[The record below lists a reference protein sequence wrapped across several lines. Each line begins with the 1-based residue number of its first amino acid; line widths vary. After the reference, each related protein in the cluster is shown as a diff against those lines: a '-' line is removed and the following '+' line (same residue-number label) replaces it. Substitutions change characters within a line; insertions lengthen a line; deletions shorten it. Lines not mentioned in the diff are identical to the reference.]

1 MKEVEQ
7 GPVLYHT
14 IMSFNTKTLLES
26 LHPSLR
32 GVVAEP
38 TSFRE
43 PPTAMLAAS
52 ESVRADRVGEPVNV
66 PVDDA
71 NDPVFTEAIEVAPV
85 ETPIEVYLTVAS
97 VEPVVGP
104 ESVDPVA

>member
-43 PPTAMLAAS
+43 PPTAMLVAS
-52 ESVRADRVGEPVNV
+52 ESIRAD
-66 PVDDA
+66 
-71 NDPVFTEAIEVAPV
+71 
-85 ETPIEVYLTVAS
+85 
-97 VEPVVGP
+97 
-104 ESVDPVA
+104 